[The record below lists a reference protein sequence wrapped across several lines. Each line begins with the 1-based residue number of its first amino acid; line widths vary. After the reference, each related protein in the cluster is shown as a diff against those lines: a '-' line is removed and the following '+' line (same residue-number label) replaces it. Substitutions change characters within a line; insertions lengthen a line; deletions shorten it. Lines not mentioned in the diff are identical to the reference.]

1 MSIINKKGMVA
12 NHSLYIERFTCITGE
27 SLGWAHTQHFN
38 FRHTHKTKKKL
49 KKNKIIVYQLM

>member
-1 MSIINKKGMVA
+1 MRKNCVKNCHKMMLKYHFS
-12 NHSLYIERFTCITGE
+12 RE